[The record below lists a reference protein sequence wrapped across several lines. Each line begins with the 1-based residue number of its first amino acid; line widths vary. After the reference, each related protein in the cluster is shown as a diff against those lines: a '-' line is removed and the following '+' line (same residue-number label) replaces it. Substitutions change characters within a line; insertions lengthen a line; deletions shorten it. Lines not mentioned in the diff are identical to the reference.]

1 MSLGAGLSR
10 AGLARPKHGQQS
22 TGKPWTAGSGLRK
35 ALPPV
40 SVPEL
45 PWTAGRG
52 GRSAVR
58 GDAEDGGGGRWWRR
72 CRLQT
77 GARETEFVRCWGW
90 LAVRLLQGAHT
101 AQTSGRGHQA
111 RSAR

>member
-58 GDAEDGGGGRWWRR
+58 GDAEDGGGGGGGGDADCKPGPGRQSL
-72 CRLQT
+72 C
-77 GARETEFVRCWGW
+77 GAG
-90 LAVRLLQGAHT
+90 G
-101 AQTSGRGHQA
+101 G
-111 RSAR
+111 